1 MVNENLY
8 NCQLNR
14 THQTLGNLVDNSKVS
29 KFTMTEILGIV
40 IRNNPDELYKLKF
53 INYFVDGHPTNGDKI
68 SLYNDNDE
76 MRIILSY
83 LFKIR
88 EISWSIFKIYTELL
102 TLCDPHIIPSAE
114 YTYEKLRNIK
124 LSFRR
129 EFYSNYTINF
139 YCHLR
144 ESLEDDLNFLCSFP
158 PTLIRGF
165 DSVLSNYKESGI
177 MPVEALKEFDLN
189 FIKNLGISISNFSK
203 NNLDVLIKIKDI
215 IGVNLVRDNISTIL
229 SLSMRY
235 DYKVIAQSIK
245 EVSEELDNSHFIN
258 NLNV

>member
-8 NCQLNR
+8 NCQLNG
-14 THQTLGNLVDNSKVS
+14 THQTLGDFINNSKVS

-40 IRNNPDELYKLKF
+40 IRNDPDELYKLKF
-53 INYFVDGHPTNGDKI
+53 INYFVDGHPTDGDKI
-68 SLYNDNDE
+68 TLYNDNDE
-76 MRIILSY
+76 MNLILSY
-83 LFKIR
+83 L
-88 EISWSIFKIYTELL
+88 SKIYEVSCNVFEIYCKLL
-102 TLCDPHIIPSAE
+102 KSCDPHVISTE
-114 YTYEKLRNIK
+114 YIYKRMKSMLYTTR
-124 LSFRR
+124 S

-139 YCHLR
+139 YHHFR
-144 ESLEDDLNFLCSFP
+144 KSLKDDMNFLCSFP

-177 MPVEALKEFDLN
+177 MPVEALKKFDLN
-189 FIKNLGISISNFSK
+189 FIKNLGISIP
-203 NNLDVLIKIKDI
+203 NLSENSLDILTKIKDI

-229 SLSMRY
+229 SLSVRY
-235 DYKVIAQSIK
+235 NYRIIAQSIK